1 MDISPDAVYVRD
13 TGSTQELLSLA
24 PAFFRRGPAF
34 PLPSI
39 RLPPPHRGPLIP
51 SRLCRRK
58 EKARGRRG
66 PDASTMSARNIAGHH
81 TGARFAMIPRVIN
94 NVCFNVNL
102 RLGSNLISTEATRSN
117 ADGDWLGEIAR
128 SYGARTLENGGRDER
143 SSREEEVEEEKEE
156 GTAEKW
162 RRRRR
167 EEEEEDEQEGP
178 LGIVRGRS
186 LVTRDSCDPDDP

>member
-1 MDISPDAVYVRD
+1 
-13 TGSTQELLSLA
+13 
-24 PAFFRRGPAF
+24 
-34 PLPSI
+34 
-39 RLPPPHRGPLIP
+39 
-51 SRLCRRK
+51 
-58 EKARGRRG
+58 
-66 PDASTMSARNIAGHH
+66 MSARNIAGHH

-117 ADGDWLGEIAR
+117 ADGDWLGGIAR
-128 SYGARTLENGGRDER
+128 SYGAQRRTLKNGGRDEK
-143 SSREEEVEEEKEE
+143 SSREEEVEEEEEKEE